1 MSVTIAIIIAT
12 IAVSMVAFP
21 RNVQSIE
28 SMRKPELFEKLKF
41 NAYMIYHHKEWYR
54 MFSAGLLHANW
65 SHLAFNMFTL
75 FFFGRNVEQAFEAYF
90 GKFGVGIFILFY
102 ALALGVSSIY
112 DLLKYKDSHY
122 YNAIGASG
130 AVSAVLFAAILLD
143 PNMSLFIM
151 FIPIPIPA
159 LLFGPLYLYYSYYMG
174 KRQMDNIGHN
184 AHFWGAVFGFV
195 FPVILKPVLFIYFID
210 GIINVFKNLFL

>member
-41 NAYMIYHHKEWYR
+41 NAYMIYHRKEWYR

-65 SHLAFNMFTL
+65 SHLAFNMITM

-90 GKFGVGIFILFY
+90 GKFGVFIFVIFY

-112 DLLKYKDSHY
+112 DLFKYKDSQH

-130 AVSAVLFAAILLD
+130 AVSAVLFAAIFLD
-143 PNMSLFIM
+143 PSMSLYMM

-159 LLFGPLYLYYSYYMG
+159 LLFGPAYLYYSYYMG
-174 KRQMDNIGHN
+174 KKQMDNIGHN

-195 FPVILKPVLFIYFID
+195 FPAILKPALIFIFI
-210 GIINVFKNLFL
+210 NEVMKVF